1 MNAARFLRHLRLF
14 PAIIVVGGG
23 LLVLKGIG
31 IVRDAQ
37 AQTAMTGQVSVPQQ
51 ETQVAVADPSDD
63 DADSSSAAEVDVLTS
78 LSKRRAEL
86 DAREESL
93 DMQANLIAAAEKRVD
108 DKIASLRDMQAQMQA
123 LLGQRDAAEQAQILS
138 LVKTYS
144 SMKPADAARIFD
156 QLDETVELNVAALM
170 KADVLG
176 AILAKMQPDLAQ
188 KLTVRLA
195 NRLKLPDPASAAP
208 VASAVPATAP
218 AQTAALNPAAAT
230 PTPMT
235 PAPSAPTTPAANPN
249 PAPAPTTPPKPAAQV
264 PPTGKPQTAATSAPP
279 AMSPVPASTPA
290 TTPKAQP
297 TSVAPK
303 PQAAAMT
310 PPPVAAGA
318 AAPAPNP
325 KGG

>member
-208 VASAVPATAP
+208 GASALPATAP

-230 PTPMT
+230 PT
-235 PAPSAPTTPAANPN
+235 PTTPAANPN

-264 PPTGKPQTAATSAPP
+264 PPTAKPQTAATSAPP
-279 AMSPVPASTPA
+279 VTSPVPASTPA